1 MFRKIMTDSRAGL
14 PVPHREREREMTKMN
29 LQGEERQ
36 EINNTIDEEVTAF
49 LRHNCVAYQQ

>member
-1 MFRKIMTDSRAGL
+1 MTDSRAGL
-14 PVPHREREREMTKMN
+14 PVPHRDREREREMTKMN

>member
-1 MFRKIMTDSRAGL
+1 MTDSRAGL
-14 PVPHREREREMTKMN
+14 PVPHTEREGEREMTKMN

-49 LRHNCVAYQQ
+49 LRRNCVAYQQ